1 MNFMFVEVNL
11 PNSTLT
17 QRRKV
22 SQQEYFSL
30 VFSGRAT
37 LIPKKTN
44 ISNSDSLYYQLKKRK
59 DDLEILILNHPYK
72 GNMSQQDFIK
82 LINNSSGQTKYEAIK
97 LAERA
102 IAKHNLIEELEKIN
116 LQLNNKKFATVVAE
130 EQLKQLF
137 A

>member
-1 MNFMFVEVNL
+1 MNFMFVEVSL
-11 PNSTLT
+11 PNSLT

-22 SQQEYFSL
+22 SQHEYL
-30 VFSGRAT
+30 NLMFSGKGK
-37 LIPKKTN
+37 LLPKKVSAT
-44 ISNSDSLYYQLKKRK
+44 SDSSLYYQLKKRK
-59 DDLEILILNHPYK
+59 DSLELLILNHPYR

-82 LINNSSGQTKYEAIK
+82 LINSSSGQTKYEAIK

-102 IAKHNLIEELEKIN
+102 VAKHSLIDELEKIN